1 MIKAQAA
8 SKTQHML
15 EVFDSFSKLSWAAEN
30 APRLELMTNTIVAEL
45 VSHTAFY
52 AKNGASF
59 EGNIVERSSII
70 STIRNVLF

>member
-1 MIKAQAA
+1 
-8 SKTQHML
+8 
-15 EVFDSFSKLSWAAEN
+15 
-30 APRLELMTNTIVAEL
+30 MTNTIVAEL